1 MKNVIF
7 YIVLAI
13 AAIGLILNLNVFL
26 MSFVKTIF
34 TFAIIAGIIYLI
46 YYFFFLTEDQRKYRK
61 AVRKYKRRNRHNHK

>member
-61 AVRKYKRRNRHNHK
+61 AVRKYKRRNRRNRK

>member
-61 AVRKYKRRNRHNHK
+61 AVRKYKRRNRRNGK

>member
-1 MKNVIF
+1 LKNVIF

-26 MSFVKTIF
+26 VSFVKSIF
-34 TFAIIAGIIYLI
+34 TLFIIAVIIYLI

-61 AVRKYKRRNRHNHK
+61 AVRKYKRRNRK

>member
-34 TFAIIAGIIYLI
+34 TFAIIALIIYLI

-61 AVRKYKRRNRHNHK
+61 AVRKYKRRNRK